1 MGRKPNRIASA
12 PVYAVRPGKTTT
24 TEHTACATKLA
35 RVMDASTRS
44 VVFETLGASDKI
56 ESFVADMVEIS
67 RAEIVAVARG
77 LEAT

>member
-1 MGRKPNRIASA
+1 MNQWRLSM
-12 PVYAVRPGKTTT
+12 AVI
-24 TEHTACATKLA
+24 CA

-67 RAEIVAVARG
+67 RTDLVAVARG
-77 LEAT
+77 WEGT